1 MFIEKAIEFY
11 GELLTGPVIAYLAAL
26 AATIVYALVWQF
38 VARPRGRTTDEPLS
52 ATELAYLRSEIAPVV
67 TALAELRAQGRIDQN
82 GVVHSSAHPDLFTNH
97 ILRRIALNPDHTVSR
112 LYHASGPQLDALEER
127 LSARG
132 LTRTRAERKRMRW
145 AVAPMLAVMAVGVG
159 FCLYHVTPLSGP
171 GIDVASIMF
180 VAIPTVCVAV
190 GVLPSLLD
198 VNRLT
203 WAGRRRL
210 AAEKKRLAYLE
221 PKKRPAFATYGPA
234 AVGMSAALFG
244 TGVLWAVDSD
254 YSSSVELAGES
265 ASGGGCGASCGGDGG
280 GCGGGGCGGCGGGG
294 GGCGG

>member
-1 MFIEKAIEFY
+1 M
-11 GELLTGPVIAYLAAL
+11 
-26 AATIVYALVWQF
+26 
-38 VARPRGRTTDEPLS
+38 
-52 ATELAYLRSEIAPVV
+52 
-67 TALAELRAQGRIDQN
+67 
-82 GVVHSSAHPDLFTNH
+82 
-97 ILRRIALNPDHTVSR
+97 
-112 LYHASGPQLDALEER
+112 
-127 LSARG
+127 
-132 LTRTRAERKRMRW
+132 
-145 AVAPMLAVMAVGVG
+145 
-159 FCLYHVTPLSGP
+159 TPLSGP

-210 AAEKKRLAYLE
+210 AAEQKRLSYLE

-244 TGVLWAVDSD
+244 TGALWAVDSE

-265 ASGGGCGASCGGDGG
+265 SSGDGCGASCGGDGG
-280 GCGGGGCGGCGGGG
+280 GGGCGGGCGGCGG
-294 GGCGG
+294 CGG